1 MIWNCKAT
9 KRETLQIV
17 SLCRIK
23 YDKATPAK
31 LWRTKLPLFPS
42 CVIHPN
48 RRGSN
53 RERWKAFSRY
63 WPMFVYALGKTLAKS
78 DRIFTRPISDSI
90 KWLFGPILERFCL
103 LFGKEF
109 RKEADYL
116 FLMKLGNKDLH
127 NGNWTMKRLREIM
140 G

>member
-1 MIWNCKAT
+1 MIWDGKAT
-9 KRETLQIV
+9 KRERLQIV

-42 CVIHPN
+42 RVIHSN
-48 RRGSN
+48 RRGWN
-53 RERWKAFSRY
+53 RERWKSFFEVLA
-63 WPMFVYALGKTLAKS
+63 MFVYALGKTLAKS

-90 KWLFGPILERFCL
+90 KWLFGPILGRFCL
-103 LFGKEF
+103 LFGKEVW
-109 RKEADYL
+109 KETDYL
-116 FLMKLGNKDLH
+116 FLMKLENKGLH
-127 NGNWTMKRLREIM
+127 NGNWTMKRLLEIM